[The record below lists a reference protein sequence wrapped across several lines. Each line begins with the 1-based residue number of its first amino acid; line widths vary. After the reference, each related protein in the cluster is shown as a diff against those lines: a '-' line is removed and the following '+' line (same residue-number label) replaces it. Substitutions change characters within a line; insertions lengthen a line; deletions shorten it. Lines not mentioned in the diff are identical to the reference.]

1 MIQEEPKGARE
12 MNRIRKSEEKRKFSP
27 GVGGLGA
34 LCWEIGRDGRG
45 SAGRCRLSRT
55 SAWRCGAQK
64 QGQLGAQ
71 VLSGWEQ
78 RLCVRVYMGSG
89 VDVMGSELG
98 YLVQGQ
104 TSFIR
109 FPKPIVQICAHL
121 CKVQSTLNA
130 F

>member
-1 MIQEEPKGARE
+1 MGARE
-12 MNRIRKSEEKRKFSP
+12 TNSIRKSEEKRKFSP
-27 GVGGLGA
+27 GVRGLGA

-55 SAWRCGAQK
+55 RAWRCGAQK
-64 QGQLGAQ
+64 RGQLDAQ
-71 VLSGWEQ
+71 GLSGWEQ
-78 RLCVRVYMGSG
+78 RLCARVYKGSG
-89 VDVMGSELG
+89 VDVMGGELG
-98 YLVQGQ
+98 YLEQGQ

-109 FPKPIVQICAHL
+109 FPKPIVQFSAHL